1 MGADVATDEGHKFI
15 DIGPNSLLTLM
26 KMRRLVD
33 PETGPALE
41 MELRPEVTNPF
52 GSLHG
57 GLMATLIECAGAGCA
72 VHAGGSGRILPSD
85 MNIRFLT
92 TLKAGPARAVTKV
105 LRRGRRAV
113 VVQIDVLDVGN
124 DRKLVASATVS
135 YALLD
140 STAPSVYD
148 TPNT

>member
-1 MGADVATDEGHKFI
+1 MARDERSEFI
-15 DIGPNSLLTLM
+15 DIGPTSLLTLM
-26 KMRRLVD
+26 KMRRLID
-33 PETGPALE
+33 AETGPALE
-41 MELRPEVTNPF
+41 MELRDEVVNPF

-72 VHAGGSGRILPSD
+72 VRAGGSERILPSD

-92 TLKAGPARAVTKV
+92 TVKVGPVRAITKV

-148 TPNT
+148 TPDDER

>member
-1 MGADVATDEGHKFI
+1 VATGEKHEFT
-15 DIGPNSLLTLM
+15 DIGPDSLLTLM

-72 VHAGGSGRILPSD
+72 VNAGGSERILPSD

-92 TLKAGPARAVTKV
+92 TVKVGPVRAVTKV

-124 DRKLVASATVS
+124 DRQLVASATVS

-148 TPNT
+148 PPS